1 MLKEHNKEAYEA
13 TKAMLLEHRECC
25 LVAATGIGKSNI
37 ATELIR
43 ELDLNALVIAPRASI
58 RDNWTDMPD
67 KYDIPPTFSTMTYQY
82 FIRHYKNLYGFD
94 AYIFDEAHH
103 TGAKKWGAAIK
114 DFRTGLDMEFVLGLT
129 ADPNRY
135 SDKSERYSNEKNIIN
150 VVDTVFNGH
159 VVYGHDQKS
168 AIENGILPRAT
179 YVCSIYNSD
188 EMFDKYAAMDLTEEL
203 RGRLNY
209 TRTNCE
215 AIEDTLRKYVPSGVP
230 VKGIVFVDSINN
242 IDIGVRLTR
251 RAFPKEAVYY
261 IHSKLSTA
269 ENAETLEM
277 FKNAKSGFIV
287 AVDMINEGLHIE
299 GVNTVI
305 MLRKTGSPSIY
316 TQQIGRGLAAN
327 GSDVT
332 IFDFVRNDTSIKKV
346 LSRIKSMKDV
356 YQNNETYETEG
367 DKKYNRYPKI
377 SDQFITE
384 DKASDI
390 LEVFDSIEKYFK
402 GNKYQRWTKE
412 EDDIIREYYPIMGTE
427 VFTKLNDRTKS
438 ACLSRAVFLN
448 VHKENNT
455 WTKEEDDIIRE
466 YYPIIG
472 YKVVDKLPGRTIS
485 ACRNRAIILKI
496 KFNKLGK
503 EWTKEEDDIIREY
516 YPVIGNEVS
525 NKLPGR
531 SKKSCINRAKYLNIY
546 IRKFWTKEE
555 DDIIREYYPTMG
567 SKVASK
573 LPERSELTCVNR
585 AGFLNVKCKC
595 KSEWTKEEDE
605 ILREYY
611 PIMGTKVASK
621 LPGRT
626 EGACKSRAK
635 RLNINIRNFWTKEED
650 DIIREYYPIIGYK
663 VVDKLPG
670 RSEFSCVNRARFL
683 NVHYTNRWTKEED
696 DIIREYYP
704 TMGSKVASKLPGRT
718 AKSCRARACT
728 LHVNTI
734 Y

>member
-242 IDIGVRLTR
+242 IDIGVRLAR

-412 EDDIIREYYPIMGTE
+412 EDDIIREYYP
-427 VFTKLNDRTKS
+427 
-438 ACLSRAVFLN
+438 
-448 VHKENNT
+448 
-455 WTKEEDDIIRE
+455 
-466 YYPIIG
+466 
-472 YKVVDKLPGRTIS
+472 
-485 ACRNRAIILKI
+485 
-496 KFNKLGK
+496 
-503 EWTKEEDDIIREY
+503 
-516 YPVIGNEVS
+516 
-525 NKLPGR
+525 
-531 SKKSCINRAKYLNIY
+531 
-546 IRKFWTKEE
+546 
-555 DDIIREYYPTMG
+555 TMG

-704 TMGSKVASKLPGRT
+704 IMGSKVASKLPGRT
-718 AKSCRARACT
+718 AKSCRARART
-728 LHVNTI
+728 LHVNAI

>member
-242 IDIGVRLTR
+242 IDIGVRLAR
-251 RAFPKEAVYY
+251 RGFPKEAVYY

-402 GNKYQRWTKE
+402 GNKYQR
-412 EDDIIREYYPIMGTE
+412 
-427 VFTKLNDRTKS
+427 
-438 ACLSRAVFLN
+438 
-448 VHKENNT
+448 
-455 WTKEEDDIIRE
+455 
-466 YYPIIG
+466 
-472 YKVVDKLPGRTIS
+472 
-485 ACRNRAIILKI
+485 
-496 KFNKLGK
+496 
-503 EWTKEEDDIIREY
+503 WTKEEDDIIREY

-718 AKSCRARACT
+718 AKSCRARART
-728 LHVNTI
+728 LHVNAI